1 VVNHTDTR
9 RQISVVSEPEIH
21 IKNCDEM
28 CVCVCVC
35 VCIYIYIYIYMW
47 SGGIVSSMQ
56 FHLTTDRIKR
66 YALSDNRTG
75 I

>member
-1 VVNHTDTR
+1 MCMY
-9 RQISVVSEPEIH
+9 IY
-21 IKNCDEM
+21 M

-35 VCIYIYIYIYMW
+35 VYIYIW
-47 SGGIVSSMQ
+47 RGGIVSSMQ
-56 FHLTTDRIKR
+56 SHLTTDSIIG